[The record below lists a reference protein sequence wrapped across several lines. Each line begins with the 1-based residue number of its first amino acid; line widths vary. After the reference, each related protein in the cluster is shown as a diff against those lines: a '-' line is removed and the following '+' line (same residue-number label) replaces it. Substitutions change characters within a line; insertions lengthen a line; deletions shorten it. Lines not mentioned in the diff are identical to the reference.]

1 METGNSWGRGEG
13 WNRVR
18 ELIEAA
24 KTIEGPGWDAAR
36 REQFFQRVLARAA
49 KERERRRVMGA
60 FAAGASIVLLAGLL
74 LHLASGVPALARA
87 APALAGK
94 VTGQRHTAE

>member
-1 METGNSWGRGEG
+1 VETADSWGRGEG

-36 REQFFQRVLARAA
+36 REQFLQRCLARAD
-49 KERERRRVMGA
+49 KERERRRTMGA
-60 FAAGASIVLLAGLL
+60 FATGASIVLLAGLL
-74 LHLASGVPALARA
+74 LHLASGFPALAPGA
-87 APALAGK
+87 
-94 VTGQRHTAE
+94 